1 MVPQCVLL
9 LFRWYYSAGEVFPLS
24 LSLCHGHRWCWLGG
38 GVPLNSCF
46 RSSQLDETGRSD
58 CVCVPVVGF
67 KIKRT
72 QFLLIV
78 MTLKWTKKIHKTELR
93 WTPCYLPHMK
103 KIIAFFSLLSWKLTS
118 SLLFKP
124 SCWSF
129 YFESN
134 DSAGQSNLTHLPSY
148 NRSSITEDSELGQKT
163 SGDCK
168 NNI

>member
-1 MVPQCVLL
+1 MCPVT
-9 LFRWYYSAGEVFPLS
+9 LS
-24 LSLCHGHRWCWLGG
+24 LILFCWRSLPPHSVTDTDDADWVERCAAHLMLQIKPARWNRKKRLCLCSRCGFQNKTNAIPPHCNDAKVNKKKFIKPNWGEHHAIYRTWKK
-38 GVPLNSCF
+38 NHCF
-46 RSSQLDETGRSD
+46 
-58 CVCVPVVGF
+58 
-67 KIKRT
+67 
-72 QFLLIV
+72 
-78 MTLKWTKKIHKTELR
+78 
-93 WTPCYLPHMK
+93 
-103 KIIAFFSLLSWKLTS
+103 FFSLLSWKLTS

>member
-1 MVPQCVLL
+1 MCPVT
-9 LFRWYYSAGEVFPLS
+9 LS
-24 LSLCHGHRWCWLGG
+24 LILFCWRSLPPQSVTLSRTPMMLTGWR
-38 GVPLNSCF
+38 GVPLTSCF

-78 MTLKWTKKIHKTELR
+78 MTLKWTKKIHKNRTEVNTMLF
-93 WTPCYLPHMK
+93 TAHEK
-103 KIIAFFSLLSWKLTS
+103 KIIAFFFSLLSWKLTS

>member
-1 MVPQCVLL
+1 MCPVT
-9 LFRWYYSAGEVFPLS
+9 LS
-24 LSLCHGHRWCWLGG
+24 LILFCWRSLPPQSVTLSRTPMMLTGWRCAAHLMLQIKPARWNRKKRLCLCSRCRFQNKT
-38 GVPLNSCF
+38 NSIPPHCN
-46 RSSQLDETGRSD
+46 DAK
-58 CVCVPVVGF
+58 VN
-67 KIKRT
+67 
-72 QFLLIV
+72 
-78 MTLKWTKKIHKTELR
+78 KKNHKTELR